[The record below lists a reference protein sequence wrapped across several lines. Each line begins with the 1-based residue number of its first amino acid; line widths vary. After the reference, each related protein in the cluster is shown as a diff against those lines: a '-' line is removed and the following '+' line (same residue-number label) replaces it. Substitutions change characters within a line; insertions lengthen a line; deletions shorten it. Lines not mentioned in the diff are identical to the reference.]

1 MKLNIMVVDDIHA
14 NLRLL
19 SDILGAGDY
28 TVRPVPDGN
37 LALTAARSVP
47 PDLILLD
54 IMMPGMDGYEVCRYL
69 KADARTADIPVIF
82 VSAKDETID
91 KVRAFSAGGVDYI
104 TKPFQAE
111 EVLARVR
118 THLSIR
124 KLQHHLEEKNR
135 ELADALDQLK
145 AAQHQ
150 IIHQEK
156 MAALGQLV
164 AGIAHEI
171 NTPLGAIRASAENIS
186 HATESSFDQIPKIFQ
201 KLSQQHQDDF
211 FLFLREAV
219 RNNPPLSSRETRN
232 LRRVLKEELE
242 SRGIASAEL
251 LAGILANM
259 GFGGDIS
266 RFVSL
271 LKEKENTFIMQTA
284 YTLFMQKSNSDNI
297 VKAVERASK
306 TVFALK
312 SYVHYDPSGK
322 MIRAKLSEGIDVVL
336 TLYHNQLK
344 KGIEVIAEYEDVPD
358 ILCYPDELNQVW
370 TNLIHNA
377 VYAMNG
383 SGKLKIGIS
392 QDNDFAAVAI
402 SDSGS
407 GIIPEIQEH
416 IFDPFFTTKPAGEGS
431 GLGLD
436 IVRKIIERHR
446 GRITVESRT
455 GETTF
460 KVFLPKQIVAESQ
473 TI

>member
-19 SDILGAGDY
+19 SDILGAGGY

-37 LALTAARSVP
+37 LALTAARSVR

-54 IMMPGMDGYEVCRYL
+54 IMMPGMDGYEVCKCL

-82 VSAKDETID
+82 VSAKDETLD

-124 KLQHHLEEKNR
+124 SLQYRLEEKNR
-135 ELADALDQLK
+135 ELSDALDQLR

-156 MAALGQLV
+156 MAALGQLI

-186 HATESSFDQIPKIFQ
+186 YTTENAFHQIYELFQ
-201 KLSQQHQDDF
+201 KLSPEHRKDF
-211 FLFLREAV
+211 FSFLQEAT
-219 RNNPPLSSRETRN
+219 RNHQPMSSRETRN
-232 LRRVLKEELE
+232 LRRIFKENLE
-242 SRGIASAEL
+242 ALGINSAES

-259 GFGGDIS
+259 GFGGEIS
-266 RFVSL
+266 SFVSL
-271 LKEKENTFIMQTA
+271 LKEKENTFILQTA

-312 SYVHYDPSGK
+312 SYAHRDPSGK
-322 MIRAKLSEGIDVVL
+322 KVRAKISEGIDVVL

-344 KGIEVIAEYEDVPD
+344 KGVEVIADYQEIPE

-377 VYAMNG
+377 IYAMNG
-383 SGKLKIGIS
+383 SGKLSIVIS
-392 QDNDFAAVAI
+392 EEKDFVTVAFG
-402 SDSGS
+402 DSGC
-407 GIIPEIQEH
+407 GIAPDIRDR

-436 IVRKIIERHR
+436 IVKKIIERHQ
-446 GRITVESRT
+446 GKITVESRP
-455 GETTF
+455 GETIF
-460 KVFLPKQIVAESQ
+460 KVFLPMNAESQ
-473 TI
+473 TA